1 MADIIGSENAGER
14 PGDTSTIESKVQYKR
29 KTHLAEITAEMV
41 VSSFTERKLHP
52 GMNTMVPAVL
62 IDEESVT
69 RCLYDAE
76 HDLLIVTGNMIWRD
90 TNDQLLKAGVALLWT
105 LINHRYFLKVYDP
118 TTGTS

>member
-14 PGDTSTIESKVQYKR
+14 PGDTSTIESKVQYKH
-29 KTHLAEITAEMV
+29 KTHLAEITAETV

-69 RCLYDAE
+69 MQR

-90 TNDQLLKAGVALLWT
+90 TNDQLLKAGVALL
-105 LINHRYFLKVYDP
+105 
-118 TTGTS
+118 